1 MTLPAALLG
10 TYVGLSLGYWLLT
23 FYGMV
28 RVRRSVPVLADL
40 QPPGPESWP
49 KLSVIVP
56 ACNEGDKIGPA
67 VRSLLTED
75 YPDLEIVLV
84 DDRST
89 DATGRI
95 IDALAA
101 EDDRVWAIHITELP
115 EGWLGKVNALN
126 TGLAASSG
134 QFVLFTDADVHFRN
148 SALRKAVA
156 WCLHKKLDHLP
167 AMPDIW
173 PGTLLTDAVVSG
185 FLRPLMTLITP
196 PWRAVDPTSRRF
208 IGVGAFNLVRR
219 EAFEATEGFDW
230 LRLEVAD
237 DMAVGM
243 MMKHS
248 GTKAGVVAAF
258 GQVGLHWY
266 RTLGE
271 ACRGAQKGYATTGC
285 RFLPMVLVT
294 LISLALEASPVL
306 VPLAAALAGCGAIWW
321 ALAAAVPAIFLASSV
336 PLALWAR
343 VRVLPAV
350 ITPLTTPI
358 SAAIMLWSAAAGLW
372 RGGIVWRGTLYRT
385 QTLRQG
391 RRLKLF

>member
-1 MTLPAALLG
+1 MA
-10 TYVGLSLGYWLLT
+10 
-23 FYGMV
+23 
-28 RVRRSVPVLADL
+28 
-40 QPPGPESWP
+40 
-49 KLSVIVP
+49 
-56 ACNEGDKIGPA
+56 
-67 VRSLLTED
+67 ED
-75 YPDLEIVLV
+75 YPDLEIILV

-95 IDALAA
+95 IDDLAA
-101 EDDRVWAIHITELP
+101 EDDRVRAIHITELP

-134 QFVLFTDADVHFRN
+134 QFVLLTDADVHFRDA
-148 SALRKAVA
+148 ALRKAVA
-156 WCLHKKLDHLP
+156 WCLHEKLDHLP

-173 PGTLLTDAVVSG
+173 PGTLMTDAVVSG

-196 PWRAVDPTSRRF
+196 PWRAVDPKSRRF
-208 IGVGAFNLVRR
+208 IGVGAFNLLRR
-219 EAFEATEGFDW
+219 EAFEATEGFEW

-248 GTKAGVVAAF
+248 GAKAGVVAAF

-271 ACRGAQKGYATTGC
+271 ACRGAEKGYATTGC

-306 VPLAAALAGCGAIWW
+306 VPLAAALVGWGPLGW
-321 ALAAAVPAIFLASSV
+321 AFAAAVPAVFLASSI

-343 VRVLPAV
+343 VRVLPAA
-350 ITPLTTPI
+350 ITPLIAPV
-358 SAAIMLWSAAAGLW
+358 SSAIMLWSAAAGLW
-372 RGGIVWRGTLYRT
+372 RGGIVWRGTLYRRPA
-385 QTLRQG
+385 LREG
-391 RRLKLF
+391 RRLRLF